1 MVVNKKGNSRYILY
15 SHRIHLLI
23 VPLKIKQ
30 NEVIVPT
37 ILVLPLFFPDEIR
50 YRHTHKLILFI
61 HTLIDQQY
69 DSQTSLCA
77 AKEDHVAGSLE
88 HREVTLEM
96 HYTEA
101 PHALTIVLIIF
112 DSCTHIRC
120 TRYMCIPTS
129 ALVYLLYTLRALR
142 L

>member
-1 MVVNKKGNSRYILY
+1 MNNQCYKNKKHMVVNKKGNSRYILY

-23 VPLKIKQ
+23 VPLKIRQ

-69 DSQTSLCA
+69 DSQASLVQQKRIMLQALWNTGHIRDALHRSLTSINNCFYHLRLL
-77 AKEDHVAGSLE
+77 HTS
-88 HREVTLEM
+88 
-96 HYTEA
+96 
-101 PHALTIVLIIF
+101 HALDTHG
-112 DSCTHIRC
+112 CTAF
-120 TRYMCIPTS
+120 PP
-129 ALVYLLYTLRALR
+129 LL
-142 L
+142 